1 MSKITE
7 TSREGQDRRQ
17 QLKSIGHQMKQVA
30 VQGTGLSPWEAD
42 VLVKTIEEVYFSD
55 PSLREARDGQLK
67 YQCVSSKE
75 GAGKRFS
82 DCQMVPVWLTLF
94 DPKDQG
100 NFESISDKGL
110 STELRRRRMM
120 RICEE
125 ARDQGGLLSQEDLAE
140 LLMCG
145 VRTIRRDIADLRCS
159 EIQVPTRGQQKD
171 IGPGVSH
178 RELAVRH
185 WLDGKDP
192 VEVARQI
199 KHSLAATE
207 NYLEKF
213 KRVAFLCQKEFTVHE
228 IALTVGISVRAA
240 QTFSDL
246 HKKYR
251 SSPFYEDRLTEI
263 NLVGQQFYVS
273 QDEKKETILSAAIKN
288 ERRPQ

>member
-1 MSKITE
+1 MSKVTE

-17 QLKSIGHQMKQVA
+17 QLKSISQQMKQVA

-42 VLVKTIEEVYFSD
+42 VLIKTIEEVYFCD
-55 PSLREARDGQLK
+55 PSLRAARDGQVK
-67 YQCVSSKE
+67 YQCVSSQE
-75 GAGKRFS
+75 GAGKRLS
-82 DCQMVPVWLTLF
+82 ECQMIPVWLTLF

-100 NFESISDKGL
+100 NFQSIADKGQCV
-110 STELRRRRMM
+110 ELRRRRMM

-125 ARDQGGLLSQEDLAE
+125 AKDQGGLLSQEDLAE
-140 LLMCG
+140 LLMCN

-159 EIQVPTRGQQKD
+159 EIQLPTRGQQKD

-178 RELAVRH
+178 RELAVKH

-213 KRVAFLCQKEFTVHE
+213 KRVAFLCEKEFTVHE
-228 IALTVGISVRAA
+228 VALTVGISVRAA
-240 QTFSDL
+240 RTFSEL
-246 HKKYR
+246 HKKNR
-251 SSPFYEDRLTEI
+251 NSPFYEDRLSEI
-263 NLVGQQFYVS
+263 NLVGQQFYVA
-273 QDEKKETILSAAIKN
+273 QDEKKERILSADIKSN
-288 ERRPQ
+288 RRPQ

>member
-1 MSKITE
+1 MSKVTE
-7 TSREGQDRRQ
+7 TSREGQERRQ
-17 QLKSIGHQMKQVA
+17 RLKHIGHQMKQVA

-42 VLVKTIEEVYFSD
+42 VLINTIEEVYFSD

-67 YQCVSSKE
+67 YQCISSTE
-75 GAGKRFS
+75 GAGKPLS
-82 DCQMVPVWLTLF
+82 HCQMVPVWLTLF

-100 NFESISDKGL
+100 DFQSIADKGQ
-110 STELRRRRMM
+110 SVELRRRRLM

-140 LLMCG
+140 LLMCN
-145 VRTIRRDIADLRCS
+145 VRTIRRDIASLRCA
-159 EIQVPTRGQQKD
+159 EIEVPTRGQQKD
-171 IGPGVSH
+171 IGPGISH

-213 KRVAFLCQKEFTVHE
+213 KRVAFLREKEFTVHE
-228 IALTVGISVRAA
+228 VALTVGISVRAS

-246 HKKYR
+246 HDKNR
-251 SSPFYEDRLTEI
+251 NTPFYEDRLSEI
-263 NLVGQQFYVS
+263 NLVGQQFYVA
-273 QDEKKETILSAAIKN
+273 QDEKKEITLSVATKN
-288 ERRPQ
+288 DGRRR